1 MLESGSLN
9 LEIEPAMKKHLNE
22 KDWIKRFWIT
32 YVCSLVFIAIFFV
45 ALSYGLLGFM
55 PSFQDL
61 ENPKS
66 NLASEVISA
75 DQKVLGGFFIE
86 NRSNIHYYELSPWVV
101 KALVATED
109 ARFEKHSG
117 IDGKALMRV
126 VFGMATNT
134 DKGGGSTITQQLAK
148 NLFPRQRYFT
158 PVGTAFAKLREWVTA
173 IKLERNFTKEE
184 IAALYLNTVDF
195 GSLSFGIKS
204 AAKTYFGKT
213 PSELNMQE
221 SALLIGILKAPSWFH
236 PMRNKERATK
246 RREVVLHQMMKYGY
260 ITENQYD
267 SVKML
272 PLDMSH
278 FTIQDHNTGPATY
291 FREYLRMMLM
301 AEKPVRS
308 DYDEVADYIA
318 DSIRLE
324 RDLAYGWI
332 NKYRDSEGKSYNLYR
347 DGLKI
352 YTTINSRMQNY
363 AEEAVAEHLSKDLQ
377 PAFNKHWK
385 GNKHAPYDLSDKK
398 EIDKLILASKR
409 RSDRYISLKK
419 AGVSND
425 SIDRSFSTP
434 VPMRIFSWKG
444 VIDTVM
450 SPMDSIKYH
459 KWFLQAGLMS
469 MEPQT
474 GYVRAYVGGI
484 NFKHFKYDHVVLG
497 RRQVGSTFKPF
508 VYTVAMQYGELSPCS
523 QVPNVQVTIENN
535 GTVWA
540 PSNSSDYKEG
550 QMVTLKEALANSINW
565 ISAYL
570 IKRFSPQAVVQI
582 ARKMGIV
589 SPLPAVP
596 SICLG
601 TPDISLYEMTG
612 AVNTYANQGLYI
624 QPIFITRIEDKHG
637 NVIAEFAPRQEEAM
651 SEETAYLMLGI
662 MKGVVESGTGAR
674 LRGKYGLTNPIAG
687 KTGTTQSNSDGWFM
701 GLTPDLVTGVWVGGD
716 DRSIRFRVTSL
727 GQGANMA
734 LPIWALY
741 MKKIYSDSQL
751 QVSKGDFEPPEAP
764 LSVDINCATFE
775 EKSGEKINP
784 AEDDRY

>member
-1 MLESGSLN
+1 
-9 LEIEPAMKKHLNE
+9 MKKKLNE
-22 KDWIKRFWIT
+22 KDWIKRFWIA
-32 YVCSLVFIAIFFV
+32 YFCSLLFITLFFT

-55 PSFQDL
+55 PSFQEL

-66 NLASEVISA
+66 YLASEVISA
-75 DQKVLGGFFIE
+75 DQKVLGGFYIE

-101 KALVATED
+101 KALIATED

-126 VFGMATNT
+126 LFGMVTNT

-148 NLFPRQRYFT
+148 NLFPRESHST
-158 PVGTAFAKLREWVTA
+158 ILGTGYAKLREWITA
-173 IKLERNFTKEE
+173 IKLERNYTKEE

-195 GSLSFGIKS
+195 GSLAFGIKS
-204 AAKTYFGKT
+204 AAKTYFDKT
-213 PSELNMQE
+213 PAELNMQE

-236 PMRNKERATK
+236 PMRNKERAAK
-246 RREVVLHQMMKYGY
+246 RREVVLHQMMKYNY
-260 ITENQYD
+260 ITENEYD
-267 SVKML
+267 SVKL
-272 PLDMSH
+272 IPIDMSH
-278 FTIQDHNTGPATY
+278 FSVQDHNSGPATY
-291 FREYLRMMLM
+291 FREYLRQMLM
-301 AEKPVRS
+301 ADKPDKD
-308 DYDEVADYIA
+308 DYDDPAEYRA
-318 DSIRLE
+318 DSIRWE
-324 RDLAYGWI
+324 RDPAYGWI
-332 NKYRDSEGKSYNLYR
+332 NKFKNAEGKTYNLYK

-352 YTTINSRMQNY
+352 YTTVNSKMQKY
-363 AEEAVAEHLSKDLQ
+363 AEEAVTEHLSKDLQ
-377 PAFNKHWK
+377 PSFYKHWK
-385 GNKHAPYDLSDKK
+385 GNNHAPYDLSDRN
-398 EIDKLILASKR
+398 EINKLILASKR
-409 RSDRYISLKK
+409 RSDRYRSLKK

-425 SIDRSFSTP
+425 SIDRSFNTP
-434 VPMRIFSWKG
+434 IPMRVFSWQG
-444 VIDTVM
+444 EVDTIM

-484 NFKHFKYDHVVLG
+484 NFKHFKYDHVVVG

-535 GTVWA
+535 GTVWQ

-601 TPDISLYEMTG
+601 TPDITLYEMTG
-612 AVNTYANQGLYI
+612 AVDTYANKGLYTE
-624 QPIFITRIEDKHG
+624 PIFITRIEDKHG
-637 NVIAEFAPRQEEAM
+637 NVLAEFTPRQEEAM
-651 SEETAYLMLGI
+651 SEETAYLMLVL

-716 DRSIRFRVTSL
+716 DRAIRFRSTNL

-741 MKKIYSDSQL
+741 MKRVYADPTL
-751 QVSKGDFEPPEAP
+751 QITRGDFEKPENP
-764 LSVDINCATFE
+764 LSVDINCATFD
-775 EKSGEKINP
+775 EKSEIQVKST
-784 AEDDRY
+784 EDDRY

>member
-1 MLESGSLN
+1 
-9 LEIEPAMKKHLNE
+9 MKKQKKLNE
-22 KDWIKRFWIT
+22 NDWVKRFWIA
-32 YVCSLVFIAIFFV
+32 YVCSLLFVSLFFT
-45 ALSYGLLGFM
+45 ALSAGWLGFM
-55 PSFQDL
+55 PSFQEL

-75 DQKVLGGFFIE
+75 DQKVLGSFYIE
-86 NRSNIHYYELSPWVV
+86 NRSNVHYYELSPWVV
-101 KALVATED
+101 KALIATED

-126 VFGMATNT
+126 IFGMITNT

-148 NLFPRQRYFT
+148 NLFPRQEHSTIIETGY
-158 PVGTAFAKLREWVTA
+158 AKLREWVTA
-173 IKLERNFTKEE
+173 IKLERNYTKEE

-195 GSLSFGIKS
+195 GSLAYGIKS
-204 AAKTYFGKT
+204 AARTYFDKT
-213 PSELNMQE
+213 PAELNIQE

-236 PMRNKERATK
+236 PVRNKDRSAK
-246 RREVVLHQMMKYGY
+246 RREVVLHQMMKYNY
-260 ITENQYD
+260 ITPEQYD
-267 SVKML
+267 SVKVT
-272 PLDMSH
+272 PIDMSH
-278 FTIQDHNTGPATY
+278 FSVQDHNAGLATY
-291 FREYLRMMLM
+291 FREYLREMLM
-301 AEKPVRS
+301 ADKPQS
-308 DYDEVADYIA
+308 DDYDDPSDFRA
-318 DSIRLE
+318 DSIRWD
-324 RDLAYGWI
+324 RDPAYGWI
-332 NKYRDSEGKSYNLYR
+332 NKYKNSDGNTFNLYK
-347 DGLKI
+347 DGLRI
-352 YTTINSRMQNY
+352 YTTVNSKMQRY
-363 AEEAVAEHLSKDLQ
+363 AEEAVTEHLSKDLQ
-377 PAFNKHWK
+377 PAFFKHWK
-385 GNKHAPYDLSDKK
+385 GNSHAPYDLTDKN
-398 EIDKLILASKR
+398 EINKLLISSKK
-409 RSDRYISLKK
+409 RSDRYRSLKK

-425 SIDRSFSTP
+425 SIDKSFNTP
-434 VPMRIFSWKG
+434 IPMRVFSWNG
-444 VIDTVM
+444 ELDTIM

-484 NFKHFKYDHVVLG
+484 NFKHYKYDHVVVG

-508 VYTVAMQYGELSPCS
+508 VYTVAMQDGELSPCS
-523 QVPNVQVTIENN
+523 QIPNVQYSIENN
-535 GTVWA
+535 GTTWS
-540 PSNSSDYKEG
+540 PSNSSHYKEG
-550 QMVTLKEALANSINW
+550 EMVTLKEALANSINW

-601 TPDISLYEMTG
+601 TPDITLYEMTG
-612 AVNTYANQGLYI
+612 AVDTYANKGLYI

-637 NVIAEFAPRQEEAM
+637 NILAQFTPRQEEAM
-651 SEETAYLMLGI
+651 SEETAYLMLVL
-662 MKGVVESGTGAR
+662 MKGVVESGTGSR
-674 LRGKYGLTNPIAG
+674 LRGTYGLRNPIAG

-716 DRSIRFRVTSL
+716 DRVIRFRVTSL

-741 MKKIYSDSQL
+741 MKKVYADASL
-751 QVSKGDFEPPEAP
+751 QISKGDFEKPEAP

-775 EKSGEKINP
+775 EKSDKKVK
-784 AEDDRY
+784 AEDDDRY

>member
-1 MLESGSLN
+1 
-9 LEIEPAMKKHLNE
+9 MKKKLNE
-22 KDWIKRFWIT
+22 NDWIKRFWIT
-32 YVCSLVFIAIFFV
+32 YLCSLVFIALFFTT
-45 ALSYGLLGFM
+45 LSMGWLGFM
-55 PSFQDL
+55 PSFQEL

-66 NLASEVISA
+66 KLASEIISA
-75 DQKVLGGFFIE
+75 DQKLLGAYYIE
-86 NRSNIHYYELSPWVV
+86 NRSNVHYYELSPWVV
-101 KALVATED
+101 KALISTED

-126 VFGMATNT
+126 LFGMVTNT

-148 NLFPRQRYFT
+148 NLFPRRDFST
-158 PVGTAFAKLREWVTA
+158 VIGTGFAKLREWITA
-173 IKLERNFTKEE
+173 IKLERNYTKEE

-195 GSLSFGIKS
+195 GSQAFGIKS
-204 AAKTYFGKT
+204 AAKTYFDKS
-213 PSELNMQE
+213 PAELNMQE

-236 PMRNKERATK
+236 PVRNKERASK
-246 RREVVLHQMMKYGY
+246 RREVVLHQMMKYRY
-260 ITENQYD
+260 ITEHEYD
-267 SVKML
+267 SVKMI
-272 PLDMSH
+272 PIDMTH
-278 FTIQDHNTGPATY
+278 FSVQDHNTGPATY
-291 FREYLRMMLM
+291 FREYIRLMLM
-301 AEKPVRS
+301 AEKPDKD
-308 DYDEVADYIA
+308 DYDEPADYIA
-318 DSIRLE
+318 DSVQWE
-324 RDLAYGWI
+324 RNPAYGWI
-332 NKYRDSEGKSYNLYR
+332 HKYKNAEGNTFNLYK

-352 YTTINSRMQNY
+352 YTTINSRMQKY
-363 AEEAVAEHLSKDLQ
+363 AEEAVTEHLSKDLQ
-377 PAFNKHWK
+377 PEFYKHWK
-385 GNKHAPYDLSDKK
+385 GNKHAPYDLSDNN
-398 EIDKLILASKR
+398 EINKLILASKR
-409 RSDRYISLKK
+409 RSDRYRSLKK

-425 SIDRSFSTP
+425 SIDKSFNTP
-434 VPMRIFSWKG
+434 IPMRVFSWKG
-444 VIDTVM
+444 EIDTVM

-484 NFKHFKYDHVVLG
+484 NFKHFKYDHVVVG

-508 VYTVAMQYGELSPCS
+508 VYTVAMQDGELSPCS
-523 QVPNVQVTIENN
+523 QVPNVQVNIENN
-535 GTVWA
+535 GGVWS

-570 IKRFSPQAVVQI
+570 IKRFSPQTVVKI

-612 AVNTYANQGLYI
+612 AVDTYANQGLYI

-637 NVIAEFAPRQEEAM
+637 NVLAEFTPRQEEAM
-651 SEETAYLMLGI
+651 SEETAYLMLVL

-716 DRSIRFRVTSL
+716 DRSIRFRSTSL

-741 MKKIYSDSQL
+741 MKRVYADATL
-751 QVSKGDFEPPEAP
+751 QVSKGDFEKPEAP
-764 LSVDINCATFE
+764 LSVDLNCATFN
-775 EKSGEKINP
+775 EKSADAEKR
-784 AEDDRY
+784 EEEDRY

>member
-1 MLESGSLN
+1 
-9 LEIEPAMKKHLNE
+9 MKRKLNE
-22 KDWIKRFWIT
+22 NDWIKRFWIT
-32 YVCSLVFIAIFFV
+32 YVCSLLFLAIFFTT
-45 ALSYGLLGFM
+45 LSLGWLGFM
-55 PSFQDL
+55 PSFQEL

-75 DQKVLGGFFIE
+75 DQKLIGSFYIE
-86 NRSNIHYYELSPWVV
+86 NRSNVHYYELSPWVV
-101 KALVATED
+101 KALISTED

-126 VFGMATNT
+126 MFGMVTNT

-148 NLFPRQRYFT
+148 NLFPRRNYRT
-158 PVGTAFAKLREWVTA
+158 ILGTGYAKLREWITA
-173 IKLERNFTKEE
+173 IKLERNYTKEE

-195 GSLSFGIKS
+195 GSMAFGIKS
-204 AAKTYFGKT
+204 AAKTYFDKS
-213 PSELNMQE
+213 PAELNMQE

-236 PMRNKERATK
+236 PVRNKERAAK
-246 RREVVLHQMMKYGY
+246 RREVVLNQMMKYGY
-260 ITENQYD
+260 IAEKEYD
-267 SVKML
+267 SVKVI
-272 PLDMSH
+272 PIDMSH
-278 FTIQDHNTGPATY
+278 YSVQDHNTGLATY
-291 FREYLRMMLM
+291 FREYLRQMLM
-301 AEKPVRS
+301 ADKPDKD
-308 DYDEVADYIA
+308 DYDDPADYHA
-318 DSIRLE
+318 DSIRWE
-324 RDLAYGWI
+324 RNLAYGWI
-332 NKYRDSEGKSYNLYR
+332 NKFRNPEGKSYNLYK

-352 YTTINSRMQNY
+352 YTTINSRMQRY
-363 AEEAVAEHLSKDLQ
+363 AEEAVTEHLSKDLQ
-377 PAFNKHWK
+377 PAFYKHWK
-385 GNKHAPYDLSDKK
+385 GSKHAPFDLSDKK

-419 AGVSND
+419 AGVSKD
-425 SIDRSFSTP
+425 SIDRSFNTP
-434 VPMRIFSWKG
+434 IPMRVFSWKG
-444 VIDTVM
+444 AIDTVM

-484 NFKHFKYDHVVLG
+484 NFRHFKYDHVVVG

-508 VYTVAMQYGELSPCS
+508 VYTVAMQDGELSPCS
-523 QVPNVQVTIENN
+523 QVPNVQVNIENN
-535 GTVWA
+535 GGVWS

-570 IKRFSPQAVVQI
+570 IKRFSPHPVVQV

-612 AVNTYANQGLYI
+612 AVDTYANKGLYI

-637 NVIAEFAPRQEEAM
+637 NVIAEFTPRQEEAM
-651 SEETAYLMLGI
+651 SEETAYLMLVL

-716 DRSIRFRVTSL
+716 DRTVRFRSTSL

-741 MKKIYSDSQL
+741 MKRVYADATL
-751 QVSKGDFEPPEAP
+751 QVSRGDFERPEAP
-764 LSVDINCATFE
+764 LSVDINCATFDEKEGPARVE
-775 EKSGEKINP
+775 E
-784 AEDDRY
+784 EDLY

>member
-1 MLESGSLN
+1 
-9 LEIEPAMKKHLNE
+9 MKKKLNE

-32 YVCSLVFIAIFFV
+32 YVCSLVFISLFFI
-45 ALSYGLLGFM
+45 ALSLGWLGFM
-55 PSFQDL
+55 PSFQEL

-75 DQKVLGGFFIE
+75 DQKVLGGFYIE
-86 NRSNIHYYELSPWVV
+86 NRSNVHYYELSPWIV
-101 KALVATED
+101 KALIATED

-126 VFGMATNT
+126 VFGMVTNT

-148 NLFPRQRYFT
+148 NLFPRRHYYT
-158 PVGTAFAKLREWVTA
+158 PIGMGFAKLREWITA
-173 IKLERNFTKEE
+173 IKLERNYTKEE

-195 GSLSFGIKS
+195 GSLAFGIKS
-204 AAKTYFGKT
+204 AAKTYFDKA

-221 SALLIGILKAPSWFH
+221 SALLIGILKAPSWFN
-236 PMRNKERATK
+236 PLRNQERATK
-246 RREVVLHQMMKYGY
+246 RREVVLHQMLKYNY
-260 ITENQYD
+260 ISRNEYD
-267 SVKML
+267 SVKLL
-272 PLDMSH
+272 PIDMSH
-278 FTIQDHNTGPATY
+278 FRIQDHNTGPATY
-291 FREYLRMMLM
+291 FREYLRQMLM
-301 AEKPVRS
+301 AEKPVKD
-308 DYDEVADYIA
+308 DYDELADYIA
-318 DSIRLE
+318 DSVRWE
-324 RDLAYGWI
+324 RDPAYGWI
-332 NKYRDSEGKSYNLYR
+332 NKFKDAEGKSYNLYR

-352 YTTINSRMQNY
+352 YTTVNSKMQKY
-363 AEEAVAEHLSKDLQ
+363 AEDAVTEHLSNDLQ
-377 PAFNKHWK
+377 PAFFKHWK
-385 GNKHAPYDLSDKK
+385 GNNHAPFDLTDRN
-398 EIDKLILASKR
+398 EINKLILASKR
-409 RSDRYISLKK
+409 RSDRYRSLKK

-425 SIDRSFSTP
+425 SIDLNFNTP
-434 VPMRIFSWKG
+434 IPMRVFSWKG
-444 VIDTVM
+444 EIDTVM

-484 NFKHFKYDHVVLG
+484 NFKYFKYDHVVVG

-508 VYTVAMQYGELSPCS
+508 VYTVAMQDGELSPCS
-523 QVPNVQVTIENN
+523 QVPNVQVSIENN

-570 IKRFSPQAVVQI
+570 IKRFSPQAVVQV

-612 AVNTYANQGLYI
+612 AVDTYANKGLYI

-637 NVIAEFAPRQEEAM
+637 NVLAEFTPRQEEAM
-651 SEETAYLMLGI
+651 SEETAYLMLVL

-741 MKKIYSDSQL
+741 MKRVYSDPTL
-751 QVSKGDFEPPEAP
+751 AINKGDFEKPENP

-775 EKSGEKINP
+775 EKQGNKDKAADE
-784 AEDDRY
+784 DRY

>member
-1 MLESGSLN
+1 
-9 LEIEPAMKKHLNE
+9 MKKKLTEH
-22 KDWIKRFWIT
+22 DWIRRFWIS
-32 YVCSLVFIAIFFV
+32 YVCSLLLIAIFFS
-45 ALSYGLLGFM
+45 ALSMGWLGFM
-55 PSFQDL
+55 PSFQEL

-75 DQKVLGGFFIE
+75 DQKVLGGFYIE
-86 NRSNIHYYELSPWVV
+86 NRSNVHYYELSPWIV
-101 KALVATED
+101 KALIATED

-126 VFGMATNT
+126 VFGMVTNT

-148 NLFPRQRYFT
+148 NLFPRQHYYT
-158 PVGTAFAKLREWVTA
+158 PIGTAFAKLREWITA
-173 IKLERNFTKEE
+173 IKLERNYTKEE

-195 GSLSFGIKS
+195 GSLAFGIKS
-204 AAKTYFGKT
+204 AAKTYFDKS

-236 PMRNKERATK
+236 PLRNKERSAK
-246 RREVVLHQMMKYGY
+246 RREVVLHQMMKYNY
-260 ITENQYD
+260 ITRDEYD
-267 SVKML
+267 SVKMI
-272 PLDMSH
+272 PVDMSR
-278 FTIQDHNTGPATY
+278 FSIQDHNTGPATY
-291 FREYLRMMLM
+291 FREYLRLMLM
-301 AEKPVRS
+301 ADKPDID
-308 DYDEVADYIA
+308 DYDDPADYRV
-318 DSIRLE
+318 DSIRWE
-324 RDLAYGWI
+324 RDPAYGWI
-332 NKYRDSEGKSYNLYR
+332 NKYKNAEGKSFNLYR

-352 YTTINSRMQNY
+352 YTTINSKMQKF
-363 AEEAVAEHLSKDLQ
+363 AEEAVTEHLSKDLQ
-377 PAFNKHWK
+377 PAFFKHWK
-385 GNKHAPYDLSDKK
+385 GNNHAPYDLSDRN
-398 EIDKLILASKR
+398 EINKLILASKR
-409 RSDRYISLKK
+409 RSDRYRSLKK

-425 SIDRSFSTP
+425 SIDRNFNTP
-434 VPMRIFSWKG
+434 IPMRVFSWKG
-444 VIDTVM
+444 EIDTIM

-459 KWFLQAGLMS
+459 KWYLQAGLMS

-484 NFKHFKYDHVVLG
+484 NFKHYKYDHVVVG

-523 QVPNVQVTIENN
+523 QVPNVQVSIENN
-535 GTVWA
+535 GTIWA

-570 IKRFSPQAVVQI
+570 IKRFSPQSVVQI

-637 NVIAEFAPRQEEAM
+637 NVLAEFSPRQEEAM
-651 SEETAYLMLGI
+651 SEETAYLMLI
-662 MKGVVESGTGAR
+662 LMKGVVESGTGAR

-716 DRSIRFRVTSL
+716 DRVIRFRLTSL

-741 MKKIYSDSQL
+741 MKRVYGDPTLQL
-751 QVSKGDFEPPEAP
+751 NKGDFEKPDNP
-764 LSVDINCATFE
+764 LSVDINCATFN
-775 EKSGEKINP
+775 EKGGNKSSPET
-784 AEDDRY
+784 DDRY

>member
-1 MLESGSLN
+1 
-9 LEIEPAMKKHLNE
+9 MKKNLNE
-22 KDWIKRFWIT
+22 DDWIKRFWVT
-32 YVCSLVFIAIFFV
+32 FTCSLVFIALFFT
-45 ALSYGLLGFM
+45 ALSLGWLGFM
-55 PSFQDL
+55 PSFQEL

-66 NLASEVISA
+66 YLASEVISA
-75 DQKVLGGFFIE
+75 DQKVLGSFFIE
-86 NRSNIHYYELSPWVV
+86 NRSNVHYYELSPWVV
-101 KALVATED
+101 KALIATED

-126 VFGMATNT
+126 LFGMVTNT
-134 DKGGGSTITQQLAK
+134 DQGGGSTITQQLAK
-148 NLFPRQRYFT
+148 NLFPRHNYST
-158 PVGTAFAKLREWVTA
+158 ILGTGYAKLREWITA
-173 IKLERNFTKEE
+173 IKLERNYTKEE
-184 IAALYLNTVDF
+184 IAALYLNTVEF
-195 GSLSFGIKS
+195 GSQSFGIK
-204 AAKTYFGKT
+204 AAARTYFDKS
-213 PSELNMQE
+213 PAELNMQE

-236 PMRNKERATK
+236 PVRNKERATK
-246 RREVVLHQMMKYGY
+246 RREVVLHQMMKYKY
-260 ITENQYD
+260 ITEQEYD
-267 SVKML
+267 SVKAI
-272 PLDMSH
+272 PIDMSH
-278 FTIQDHNTGPATY
+278 YTVQDHNAGPATY
-291 FREYLRMMLM
+291 FREYLRLMLM
-301 AEKPVRS
+301 AEKPDRD
-308 DYDEVADYIA
+308 DYEDPADFKA
-318 DSIRLE
+318 DSIRWE
-324 RDLAYGWI
+324 RDPAYGWI
-332 NKYRDSEGKSYNLYR
+332 HKFRDSEGKSYNLYK

-352 YTTINSRMQNY
+352 YTTINSRMQKY
-363 AEEAVAEHLSKDLQ
+363 AEEAVAEHLSDDLQ
-377 PAFNKHWK
+377 PAFYSHWK
-385 GNKHAPYDLSDKK
+385 GNKHAPFDLSDKN
-398 EIDKLILASKR
+398 EINKLLLASKR

-425 SIDRSFSTP
+425 SIDRSFNTP
-434 VPMRIFSWKG
+434 IPMRIFSWKG
-444 VIDTVM
+444 EIDTLM

-459 KWFLQAGLMS
+459 KWFLQAGVMS

-484 NFKHFKYDHVVLG
+484 NFKHFKYDHVVVG

-508 VYTVAMQYGELSPCS
+508 VYTVAMQDGELSPCS
-523 QVPNVQVTIENN
+523 QVPNVQVSIENN
-535 GTVWA
+535 GTIWA
-540 PSNSSDYKEG
+540 PSNSGHYKEG

-601 TPDISLYEMTG
+601 TPDITLYEMTG
-612 AVNTYANQGLYI
+612 AVDTYANKGLFI

-637 NVIAEFAPRQEEAM
+637 NVLAEFTPRQEEAM
-651 SEETAYLMLGI
+651 SEETAYLMLVL

-716 DRSIRFRVTSL
+716 DRSIRFRSTSL

-741 MKKIYSDSQL
+741 MKKVYADASL
-751 QVSKGDFEPPEAP
+751 QISKGDFERPESP
-764 LSVDINCATFE
+764 LSVDINCATFNN
-775 EKSGEKINP
+775 SS
-784 AEDDRY
+784 EDSESPDEDKY